1 MSYPA
6 SNIIQINTRFTGG
19 GLTTANFA
27 SAVLFVPA
35 SEAPSTLQ
43 PDTFKTY
50 FNLTQLGEDFPL
62 DTETYKASERFLG
75 SIPRPRS
82 MQVYIRNE
90 EDTSWTETLNKARNA
105 KWWYISLFTKD
116 VYESEALVDQCA
128 QWCDSNGSIMP
139 NNVTGDM
146 AVQVRDENVTD
157 DIASKMTAKGYRHV
171 FTATHATD
179 PYAGNALI
187 VHYASVNY
195 SGTNTAITGTGKK
208 SPGLVAEELT
218 ASEYTAMQDPKKR
231 STFYT
236 MVDLQGSTDTGRWL
250 NTRTHSTYGEYID
263 DVINIDALI
272 NDINVTLYNTIMNQP
287 TKLPQTTIG
296 QAILI
301 GALRNVCDR
310 YITNGVLGERNYIN
324 PDNGQTE
331 YTRGYEILTV
341 PEAILDLTDPE
352 REARLSA
359 PLRLRVFRAGAI
371 ESAIVD
377 IEIL

>member
-19 GLTTANFA
+19 GLSTANFA
-27 SAVLFVPA
+27 SAVLFAPS
-35 SEAPSTLQ
+35 SEAPSTMQ

-50 FNLTQLGEDFPL
+50 FTPTQLGEDFPA
-62 DTETYKASERFLG
+62 DTETYQAGVRFLG

-82 MQVYIRNE
+82 MQVYVRND
-90 EDTSWTETLNKARNA
+90 EDTSWTETLNKARNS

-116 VYESEALVDQCA
+116 VYESETIIDQCA
-128 QWCDSNGSIMP
+128 AWCDSNGSMMP
-139 NNVTGDM
+139 NNVSGDM
-146 AVQVRDENVTD
+146 AIQVRDENVTD

-171 FTATHATD
+171 FTSTHATD
-179 PYAGNALI
+179 PYSGNALI
-187 VHYASVNY
+187 VHYAAVNY

-208 SPGLVAEELT
+208 SPGLLAEELT
-218 ASEYTAMQDPKKR
+218 ATEYTAMQDPKKR

-250 NTRTHSTYGEYID
+250 NTRSHSTHNEHID
-263 DVINIDALI
+263 DVINIDAFI
-272 NDINVTLYNTIMNQP
+272 NAVNVMLYNTIMNQP

-301 GALRNVCDR
+301 GALRNVGDQFV
-310 YITNGVLGERNYIN
+310 TNGVFGERNYTN
-324 PDNGQTE
+324 PDTGQVE

-341 PEAILDLTDPE
+341 PEAILDLTDSE

-359 PLRLRVFRAGAI
+359 PLRMRVFRAGAI
-371 ESAIVD
+371 EQSIID
-377 IEIL
+377 IEIF